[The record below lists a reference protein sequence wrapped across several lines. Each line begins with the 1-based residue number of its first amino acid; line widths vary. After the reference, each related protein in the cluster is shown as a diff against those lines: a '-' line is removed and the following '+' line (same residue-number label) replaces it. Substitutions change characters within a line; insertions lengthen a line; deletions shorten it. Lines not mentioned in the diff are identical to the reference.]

1 MDICTVRCLTILLLM
16 LYLRLLDLKV
26 LWSLRCNELWIL
38 TGLIVERIE
47 GLIIEIRMIHNGFLY
62 NFSFE
67 LLSISN
73 NILNY
78 IILILFLNNS
88 SNGRSIRHKEIC

>member
-1 MDICTVRCLTILLLM
+1 M

-47 GLIIEIRMIHNGFLY
+47 GLIIEIRMIHNRFLY